1 MAALQAQVR
10 ALIARFPWLAGARF
24 ALQRQLIAAARH
36 PAEPDYRALAHF
48 RAGEGECVLDVGANR
63 GLTLVSTRLYL
74 PGVAL
79 HAFEPNPV
87 LAADLQR
94 LFRADEQLTIHAVGL
109 GAAPGAFNLFVPFY
123 RGYMF
128 DGLASFDR
136 AEAADWLN
144 AERLARF
151 DARHLE
157 VREFACRVET
167 MDSFGLAPAFVK
179 VDVQG
184 HEAKVIEGGAAT
196 LQKHEPAVLMEY
208 NTPERDAA
216 WLLANGWR
224 PYHWREGRLH
234 RAEGYA
240 LNILYITERR
250 RRDFDPAIFAPNA

>member
-10 ALIARFPWLAGARF
+10 ALISRFPWLAGARF
-24 ALQRQLIAAARH
+24 ELQRKVIATLRR

-74 PGVAL
+74 PSITL

-94 LFRADEQLTIHAVGL
+94 LFRADAKLTVHAVGL
-109 GAAPGAFNLFVPFY
+109 GAAPGIFNLFVPFY

-144 AERLARF
+144 EDRLAGF
-151 DARHLE
+151 DRRYLD
-157 VREFACRVET
+157 VREFSCRVET
-167 MDSFGLAPAFVK
+167 MDSLGLAPGFVK

-184 HEAKVIEGGAAT
+184 HEAKVIEGGVTT
-196 LQKHEPAVLMEY
+196 LAKHEPAVLMEY

-216 WLLANGWR
+216 WLLANGWK
-224 PYHWREGRLH
+224 PYHWRDAQLH

-240 LNILYITERR
+240 LNILYMTERR
-250 RRDFDPAIFAPNA
+250 RRDFDPAIFAASA